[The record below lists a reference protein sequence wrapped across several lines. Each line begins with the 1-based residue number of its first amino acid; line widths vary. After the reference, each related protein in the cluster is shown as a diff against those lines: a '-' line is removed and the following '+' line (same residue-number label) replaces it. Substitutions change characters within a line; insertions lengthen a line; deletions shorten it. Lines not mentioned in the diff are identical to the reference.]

1 MTGNVPAARAILPE
15 LMAPF
20 EHRLRVRFHEC
31 DPQGIVFNATYLT
44 YVDVTITE
52 LFRDVAG
59 SYAAMIEGGAD
70 LVVAEATVRYL
81 SPGRPDD
88 ELVVAL
94 SVTGIGTTSMG
105 MHADILRD
113 GAAIAT
119 VDLRYVFIDPATHA
133 KREPPDDLRARLERY
148 TTP

>member
-1 MTGNVPAARAILPE
+1 
-15 LMAPF
+15 
-20 EHRLRVRFHEC
+20 
-31 DPQGIVFNATYLT
+31 
-44 YVDVTITE
+44 
-52 LFRDVAG
+52 
-59 SYAAMIEGGAD
+59 MIEGGAD

-133 KREPPDDLRARLERY
+133 KREPPDDLRARLER
-148 TTP
+148 